1 MLLKQISDCILV
13 RLIFKVYK
21 FLFNFLDANLSA
33 EALMAEIKKL
43 ETAKL
48 MKKVMA
54 DHFYEID
61 AAVKSG
67 NPKVAW
73 CTSVGPAELLRAMG
87 FVVYFPENHAAILGA
102 SRAANDCIPAAN
114 AIGYSPE
121 ICSYLTSDI
130 GAYLKGFTPLSKIY
144 DGIESIPKPDVL
156 VYNTN
161 QCRDVKDWFE
171 WYAREWKVPCFGIES
186 FVNVGDVTK
195 DHVDSI
201 AAQMRK
207 LAADITA
214 ATGNKMDEDL
224 LKDTVRLS
232 RKCSDLWKDVLEI
245 AANKP
250 SPLTFF
256 DGTIHMGPAV
266 CLRGTQVAVDYYET
280 LLKELRGWVD
290 QGVAAVAG
298 ERHRIYWEGMPV
310 WGKLRE
316 NAKLFLSLQTCLV
329 ASTYCNSWIFTALD
343 PDDPW
348 NSMARAYTELFIVRD
363 DDYKED
369 YYRRMLDLFDFDGII
384 FHDAKTCPNNS
395 NCRYGLPQ
403 RFSKETGIPFITIDG
418 DLNDLRC

>member
-1 MLLKQISDCILV
+1 
-13 RLIFKVYK
+13 
-21 FLFNFLDANLSA
+21 
-33 EALMAEIKKL
+33 
-43 ETAKL
+43 
-48 MKKVMA
+48 
-54 DHFYEID
+54 
-61 AAVKSG
+61 
-67 NPKVAW
+67 
-73 CTSVGPAELLRAMG
+73 MG
-87 FVVYFPENHAAILGA
+87 FLVYFPENHAAILGA

-121 ICSYLTSDI
+121 ICSYLTSDV
-130 GAYLKGFTPLSKIY
+130 GAYLKGFTPLAKIY
-144 DGIESIPKPDVL
+144 DGIDSIPKPDVL

-171 WYAREWKVPCFGIES
+171 WYAREWKVPCLGIES

-201 AAQMRK
+201 AAQMKK

-224 LKDTVRLS
+224 LKETVRLS
-232 RKCSDLWKDVLEI
+232 RQCSDLWKDVLEI
-245 AANKP
+245 ATNKP

-280 LLKELRGWVD
+280 LLKELRGWVA
-290 QGVAAVAG
+290 QGVAAVTG
-298 ERHRIYWEGMPV
+298 ERHRIYWEGMPI

-316 NAKLFLSLQTCLV
+316 NAKLFLGLETCLV

-363 DDYKED
+363 DDFKGE

-384 FHDAKTCPNNS
+384 FHDAKTCPANS

-418 DLNDLRC
+418 DLNDLRCYSEEQAITKIEAFIEQLDG

>member
-1 MLLKQISDCILV
+1 
-13 RLIFKVYK
+13 
-21 FLFNFLDANLSA
+21 
-33 EALMAEIKKL
+33 MAEIKKL

-186 FVNVGDVTK
+186 FVNVGAVTN

-201 AAQMRK
+201 AAQMKK

-224 LKDTVRLS
+224 LKETVRLS
-232 RKCSDLWKDVLEI
+232 RQCSDLWKDVLE
-245 AANKP
+245 N
-250 SPLTFF
+250 
-256 DGTIHMGPAV
+256 
-266 CLRGTQVAVDYYET
+266 Q
-280 LLKELRGWVD
+280 
-290 QGVAAVAG
+290 
-298 ERHRIYWEGMPV
+298 
-310 WGKLRE
+310 
-316 NAKLFLSLQTCLV
+316 
-329 ASTYCNSWIFTALD
+329 
-343 PDDPW
+343 
-348 NSMARAYTELFIVRD
+348 
-363 DDYKED
+363 
-369 YYRRMLDLFDFDGII
+369 
-384 FHDAKTCPNNS
+384 
-395 NCRYGLPQ
+395 
-403 RFSKETGIPFITIDG
+403 
-418 DLNDLRC
+418 

>member
-1 MLLKQISDCILV
+1 
-13 RLIFKVYK
+13 
-21 FLFNFLDANLSA
+21 
-33 EALMAEIKKL
+33 MAEIKKL

-61 AAVKSG
+61 EAFKTG
-67 NPKVAW
+67 KTKVAW

-121 ICSYLTSDI
+121 ICSYLTSDV

-144 DGIESIPKPDVL
+144 DGIETIPKPDVL

-201 AAQMRK
+201 AAQMKK

-224 LKDTVRLS
+224 LKDTVQLS
-232 RKCSDLWKDVLEI
+232 RRCSDLWKDVLEM

-266 CLRGTQVAVDYYET
+266 CMRGTQVAVDYYET

-290 QGVAAVAG
+290 EGVAAVAG
-298 ERHRIYWEGMPV
+298 ERHRIYWEGMPI

-316 NAKLFLSLQTCLV
+316 NAKLFLELKTCLV
-329 ASTYCNSWIFTALD
+329 ASTYCNSWIFSALD
-343 PDDPW
+343 PEDPW

-369 YYRRMLDLFDFDGII
+369 YYRRMLDIFGFDGII

-403 RFSKETGIPFITIDG
+403 RFNKDTGIPFITIDG
-418 DLNDLRC
+418 DLNDLRCYSEEQAITKIEAFIEQLDG

>member
-1 MLLKQISDCILV
+1 
-13 RLIFKVYK
+13 
-21 FLFNFLDANLSA
+21 
-33 EALMAEIKKL
+33 MAEIKKL

-54 DHFYEID
+54 DHFYELD
-61 AAVKSG
+61 AAFKTG
-67 NPKVAW
+67 KTKVAW
-73 CTSVGPAELLRAMG
+73 CTSVGPAEILRAMG

-102 SRAANDCIPAAN
+102 SRTANDCIPAAN

-121 ICSYLTSDI
+121 ICSYLTSDV

-144 DGIESIPKPDVL
+144 DGIETIPKPDVL

-171 WYAREWKVPCFGIES
+171 WYAREWKVPCLGIES

-201 AAQMRK
+201 AAQMKK
-207 LAADITA
+207 LAVDITA

-224 LKDTVRLS
+224 LKETVRLS
-232 RKCSDLWKDVLEI
+232 RRCSDLWEEVLNM

-266 CLRGTQVAVDYYET
+266 CMRGTQVAVDYYET
-280 LLKELRGWVD
+280 LLKELKGWAD
-290 QGVAAVAG
+290 KGIAAVAG
-298 ERHRIYWEGMPV
+298 ERHRIYWEGMPI

-316 NAKLFLSLQTCLV
+316 NAKLFLSLKTCLV
-329 ASTYCNSWIFTALD
+329 ASTYCNSWVFSAFD

-369 YYRRMLDLFDFDGII
+369 YYRRMLDIFSFDGII
-384 FHDAKTCPNNS
+384 FHDAKTCPANS

-403 RFSKETGIPFITIDG
+403 RFAKATGIPFITIDG
-418 DLNDLRC
+418 DLNDLRCYSEEQAITKIEAFIEQLDG